1 MRLALS
7 LGLLLLSA
15 CKPPAAD
22 NYVERVELKEQ
33 SRMASPSLPSP
44 NVEGAVWAQA
54 SDPMRILY
62 GIPGEVPMLALAC
75 RFPDD
80 EPTLHITRFSRAD
93 PEAKA
98 LMAFVG
104 NGHIARVPMDA
115 VHNGR
120 AWLWE
125 GDIAAE
131 TYALGALTGPRKVS
145 ATLPGAGMV
154 GLNASPMPGELIEL
168 CREGVPKREEPS
180 GDLEMEVDAADPD
193 QPAEDPSADAPPE

>member
-1 MRLALS
+1 MRLALP

-22 NYVERVELKEQ
+22 NYVERVELKER

-54 SDPMRILY
+54 GDALRILY

-75 RFPDD
+75 RFPGS
-80 EPTLHITRFSRAD
+80 EPTLHVTRFSRAD

-125 GDIAAE
+125 GDIPAQ
-131 TYALGALTGPRKVS
+131 TYALGALTGPRKLT
-145 ATLPGAGMV
+145 ATLPGAGLV
-154 GLNASPMPGELIEL
+154 GLNASPLPGELIAS
-168 CREGVPKREEPS
+168 CREGVPQQVEPS
-180 GDLEMEVDAADPD
+180 ADLEIEVDDTDPD
-193 QPAEDPSADAPPE
+193 QPADGFSADAPPA